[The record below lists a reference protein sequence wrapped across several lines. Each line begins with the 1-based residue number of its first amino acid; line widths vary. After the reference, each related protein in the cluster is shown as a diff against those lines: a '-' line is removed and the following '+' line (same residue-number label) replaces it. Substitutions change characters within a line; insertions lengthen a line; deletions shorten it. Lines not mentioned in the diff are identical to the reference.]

1 MSSAKRRVPIIHEQ
15 DVTRALLE
23 ARMFAKGIDFA
34 EVETQMIATAVSE
47 LARNIIKYADKGE
60 IIIDQIEKGYQL
72 GIEIFARDK
81 GPGIADIE
89 QAITDNYSSSGTLGL
104 GLPGVKRMMDEFE
117 IHSIEG
123 QGTTVQIRKWH
134 RR

>member
-1 MSSAKRRVPIIHEQ
+1 MSSGKRRVPIVHET

-23 ARMFAKGIDFA
+23 ARMFAKGMAFS
-34 EVETQMIATAVSE
+34 EVETQMLATAVSE
-47 LARNIIKYADKGE
+47 LARNIIKYADRGE
-60 IIIDQIEKGYQL
+60 IIIDQIEKGYRV
-72 GIEIFARDK
+72 GIEIIARDK

-89 QAITDNYSSSGTLGL
+89 QAVSDNYSSSGTLGL

-117 IHSIEG
+117 LQSTEG
-123 QGTTVQIRKWH
+123 QGTTVLIRKW

>member
-1 MSSAKRRVPIIHEQ
+1 MPLDTRRVPIIQEA

-23 ARMFAKGIDFA
+23 ARMFAKSMAFSD
-34 EVETQMIATAVSE
+34 VETQMIATAVSE

-60 IIIDQIEKGYQL
+60 IIIDQVEKGHYT
-72 GIEIFARDK
+72 GIEVTARDK
-81 GPGIADIE
+81 GPGIEDIE
-89 QAITDNYSSSGTLGL
+89 QAVTDNYSSGGTLGL

-117 IHSIEG
+117 IQSVEG
-123 QGTTVQIRKWH
+123 QGTTVIIKRW

>member
-1 MSSAKRRVPIIHEQ
+1 MSSDKRRVPITHEA

-23 ARMFAKGIDFA
+23 ARMFAKSMNFS
-34 EVETQMIATAVSE
+34 EVDTQMIATAVSE

-60 IIIDQIEKGYQL
+60 IIIDQIEKGSHT
-72 GIEIFARDK
+72 GIEIVARDK
-81 GPGIADIE
+81 GPGISDIE
-89 QAITDNYSSSGTLGL
+89 QAVSDNYSSSGTLGL

-117 IHSIEG
+117 IQSTEG
-123 QGTTVQIRKWH
+123 QGTTVLIRKY

>member
-1 MSSAKRRVPIIHEQ
+1 MSSEKRRVPIIHEA

-23 ARMFAKGIDFA
+23 ARMLAKSMTFS
-34 EVETQMIATAVSE
+34 EVDTQMIATAVSE

-60 IIIDQIEKGYQL
+60 IIIDKIEKGYHA
-72 GIEIFARDK
+72 GIEIVVRDK

-89 QAITDNYSSSGTLGL
+89 QAVSDNFSSSGTLGL

-117 IHSIEG
+117 IQSTVG
-123 QGTTVQIRKWH
+123 QGTTVLIRKW

>member
-1 MSSAKRRVPIIHEQ
+1 MSSVKRRVPITHEA

-23 ARMFAKGIDFA
+23 ARMFGKSMNFS

-47 LARNIIKYADKGE
+47 LARNIIKYADRGE
-60 IIIDQIEKGYQL
+60 IIIDQFEKGSHT
-72 GIEIFARDK
+72 GIEIVARDK
-81 GPGIADIE
+81 GPGIPDIE
-89 QAITDNYSSSGTLGL
+89 QAVTDNYSSSGTLGL

-117 IHSIEG
+117 IQSTEG
-123 QGTTVQIRKWH
+123 QGTTVLIRKY

>member
-1 MSSAKRRVPIIHEQ
+1 MSSVKRRVPITHEA

-23 ARMFAKGIDFA
+23 ARMFAKSMNFS
-34 EVETQMIATAVSE
+34 EVDTQMIATAVSE

-60 IIIDQIEKGYQL
+60 IIIDQIEKGYHT
-72 GIEIFARDK
+72 GIEIVARDK

-89 QAITDNYSSSGTLGL
+89 QAVTDNYSSSGTLGL
-104 GLPGVKRMMDEFE
+104 GLPGVKRMMDDFE
-117 IHSIEG
+117 IQSTAGE
-123 QGTTVQIRKWH
+123 GTTVQIKKW

>member
-1 MSSAKRRVPIIHEQ
+1 MSSEKRRVPIIHES

-23 ARMFAKGIDFA
+23 ARMFAKSMAFA
-34 EVETQMIATAVSE
+34 EVDTQMIATAVSE

-60 IIIDQIEKGYQL
+60 IIIDQIAKGYQV
-72 GIEIFARDK
+72 GIEIVARDK

-89 QAITDNYSSSGTLGL
+89 QAVTDNYSSSGTLGL

-117 IHSIEG
+117 VQSTEG
-123 QGTTVQIRKWH
+123 QGATVMIRKW

>member
-1 MSSAKRRVPIIHEQ
+1 MSSVKRRVPITHEG

-23 ARMFAKGIDFA
+23 AHNFAKSMNFS
-34 EVETQMIATAVSE
+34 EVDTQMIATAVSE

-60 IIIDQIEKGYQL
+60 IIIDQIEKDYHT
-72 GIEIFARDK
+72 GIEIVARDK
-81 GPGIADIE
+81 GPGIPDIE
-89 QAITDNYSSSGTLGL
+89 QAVTDNYSSSGTLGL

-117 IHSIEG
+117 IQSTEG
-123 QGTTVQIRKWH
+123 QGTTVQIRKW

>member
-1 MSSAKRRVPIIHEQ
+1 MSSVKRRVPITHEA

-23 ARMFAKGIDFA
+23 AHMFAKSMNFS
-34 EVETQMIATAVSE
+34 EVDTQMIATAVSE

-60 IIIDQIEKGYQL
+60 IIIDQIEKDYHA
-72 GIEIFARDK
+72 GIEIVARDK
-81 GPGIADIE
+81 GPGISDIE
-89 QAITDNYSSSGTLGL
+89 QAVTDNYSSSGTLGL

-117 IHSIEG
+117 IQSTEG
-123 QGTTVQIRKWH
+123 QGTTVLIRKY